1 MNRLSLYSL
10 WCGVS
15 KNGLQQSSGNTCV
28 LQQYAELK
36 LEITHLS
43 NLCFAAGQASEFD
56 DIVLRLWCFKPFHP
70 REYAWCNLE
79 AFPSRRLDAFKLSC
93 MMKGFVPNAS
103 SQFSI
108 WDLQLEKIKW
118 SNIQL
123 HLQSN
128 YASRPNTH
136 YMTRST

>member
-15 KNGLQQSSGNTCV
+15 KNGLQQPSGNTCV
-28 LQQYAELK
+28 LQQYAVLK

-56 DIVLRLWCFKPFHP
+56 DIVLRLWCFKPFHL

-79 AFPSRRLDAFKLSC
+79 AFPSRRLEVFKLSC
-93 MMKGFVPNAS
+93 MIKGFVSNAPCLS
-103 SQFSI
+103 SVFGICNLRRSSGRTYSFICNRITLPDQI
-108 WDLQLEKIKW
+108 
-118 SNIQL
+118 
-123 HLQSN
+123 
-128 YASRPNTH
+128 
-136 YMTRST
+136 RST